1 MAEFLAGTISA
12 SLLVIALFFLRF
24 WKRTRDRLFL
34 YFGAAFVTLMI
45 EQILR
50 SVLAVNDDSVP
61 AVYSVR
67 LVAFAFIIFGIAGK
81 NRRS

>member
-34 YFGAAFVTLMI
+34 YFAAAFVTLMI